1 MPFDALGM
9 IETKGLVGAEAQPVQ
24 TGRDV
29 ARWRRRAR
37 SRGTP
42 SEPWSKRFVRILTD
56 DGAGRFRSSSS
67 AVARQPAVTYKTERT
82 EVERAQRRGEGGERR
97 GPAPLS
103 IRPFTA

>member
-1 MPFDALGM
+1 VVGSVRRPAPFGSML
-9 IETKGLVGAEAQPVQ
+9 LRPL
-24 TGRDV
+24 
-29 ARWRRRAR
+29 
-37 SRGTP
+37 
-42 SEPWSKRFVRILTD
+42 WSKRFGRILTD